1 MGRFYWKINVKMGD
15 RVLRKASLMWLHIQP
30 TTMLEQTLFK
40 NIFPSEHVF
49 KLRERI
55 ARETEIEENTFL
67 IQPTLTVCG
76 SPFCEFTH
84 SLKFT

>member
-1 MGRFYWKINVKMGD
+1 
-15 RVLRKASLMWLHIQP
+15 
-30 TTMLEQTLFK
+30 MLEQTAFE

-55 ARETEIEENTFL
+55 AREKEIEENNFL
-67 IQPTLTVCG
+67 IQPTLIVWG
-76 SPFCEFTH
+76 SPICELTY